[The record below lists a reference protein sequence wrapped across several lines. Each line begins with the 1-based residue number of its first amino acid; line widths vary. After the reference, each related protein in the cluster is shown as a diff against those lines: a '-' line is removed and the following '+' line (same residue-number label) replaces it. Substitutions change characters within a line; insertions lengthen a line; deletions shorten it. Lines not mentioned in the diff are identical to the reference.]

1 MPFQFT
7 PQVIPE
13 VILVETHAFPDE
25 RGFFMETF
33 KQSEFV
39 RGGIRRDFVQDNF
52 SFSRK
57 GTVRGL
63 HYQLNPAA
71 QGKLVACLQGEIYDV
86 AVDIRRGSPTY
97 GKWVGVVLSAENRR
111 MLWIPEG
118 FAHGFQALTDG
129 AMVWYKVTSEYSPT
143 AERGIRWDD
152 PALGID
158 WPLRD
163 EALLSLKDR
172 VLPTLAEL
180 SDTDNNF
187 VYEVQT

>member
-13 VILVETHAFPDE
+13 VILVEARAFPDE

-33 KQSEFV
+33 KQSEFA
-39 RGGIRRDFVQDNF
+39 RGGIRRNFVQDNF

-57 GTVRGL
+57 GIVRGL

-111 MLWIPEG
+111 MLWVPEG
-118 FAHGFQALTDG
+118 FAHGFQALSEGT
-129 AMVWYKVTSEYSPT
+129 MVWYKVTSEYSPA

-152 PALGID
+152 PALSID

-163 EALLSLKDR
+163 EALLSPKDR

-180 SDTDNNF
+180 GESDNNF
-187 VYEVQT
+187 VYEVQM